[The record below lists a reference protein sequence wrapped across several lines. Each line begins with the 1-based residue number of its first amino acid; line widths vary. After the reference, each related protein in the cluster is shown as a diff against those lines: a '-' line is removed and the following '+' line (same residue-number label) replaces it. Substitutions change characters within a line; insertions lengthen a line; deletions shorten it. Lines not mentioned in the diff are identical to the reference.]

1 MKKIANLYMTP
12 TPQPRSPEISSYTSI
27 EKLQW
32 GHTDILKYLE
42 NTNMTAEVKTKFEKK
57 YKDAIDNLAKKHEA
71 KKAKE
76 IWSIQAELD
85 VFKWKIEQ
93 ERKDEN
99 KDVDEKTD
107 DEVAGKEHL
116 DDAEIDGRINELT
129 DKIEAKLNANEII
142 PTEKPKEELP
152 TATNDEIKQ
161 AQKFFV
167 AKGIV
172 FDEKPPET
180 GGFFTNFL
188 NKIKAA
194 WYKFLAGLGFDVR
207 DSLAQTEWYSDNL
220 SKQHVEATFKFL
232 PEYMG
237 ESVKSIKD
245 VKDKEAIVDKIKW
258 LGLPIENIQPILKFI
273 FTGDS
278 KAQEDIPESVDLDL
292 LYTLRGN
299 YINLRKNPPKD
310 KMTAKDKLNAIFT
323 LPGDEMEKTHLM
335 LLAHTDEM
343 EKKAPPATTQESTE
357 PAKPTEADKL
367 AAEKAEIKSA
377 EDADEALVK
386 AEKDLSEAKISTTG
400 TEEERKKNVENAQN
414 NVNAAKATVDGK
426 VTESKKRVEG
436 TLATTEQEL
445 KDINISIRQAKTK
458 VVELEKKY
466 VAGGSKDKTELT
478 AAQNE
483 LTNLETIQK
492 PALEKA
498 IKDIQ
503 WELAKFPKKPDE
515 KMTATVAVLAAQD
528 SERYAHSSLDI
539 AQTQADRAWKE
550 KSESEKEAEMA
561 KEWSEITKEIADT
574 LHGSSSTDIDSPSD
588 LSRLK
593 ARFEKFCDGKT
604 SEQIR
609 KLGIPSQK
617 EILTIAQAKIDL
629 IKEFNKVEK
638 HILEVDKQKV
648 DYDDW
653 GEWVQVES
661 GNLDIRRT
669 GFMYTDY
676 TMLTS
681 SDTIIQEIGGLE
693 MAQKVLK
700 ANTKALKSETKFHTK
715 QGVNFTRDELVK

>member
-1 MKKIANLYMTP
+1 MTP
-12 TPQPRSPEISSYTSI
+12 TPQSGPAEIASYTTI
-27 EKLQW
+27 EKLQS
-32 GHTDILKYLE
+32 GHADVLKYLE
-42 NTNMTAEVKTKFEKK
+42 NANMAPDVKTKFEKK
-57 YKDAIDNLAKKHEA
+57 YKDAIDALAKKHEA
-71 KKAKE
+71 KKTKE
-76 IWSIQAELD
+76 IWSVQAELD
-85 VFKWKIEQ
+85 AFKWKIEQ

-99 KDVDEKTD
+99 KDIDEKTD
-107 DEVAGKEHL
+107 DETSGKEHL

-129 DKIEAKLNANEII
+129 DKIEAKLNANEVI

-152 TATNDEIKQ
+152 PGTQDEIKQ

-172 FDEKPPET
+172 FDEKPPEA
-180 GGFFTNFL
+180 GNFFTNFL
-188 NKIKAA
+188 NKIKIAF
-194 WYKFLAGLGFDVR
+194 YKFLAGLGFDVR
-207 DSLAQTEWYSDNL
+207 DSLAQTEWYANNL
-220 SKQHVEATFKFL
+220 SKQHVEATFRFL

-237 ESVKSIKD
+237 ESVKSISD
-245 VKDKEAIVDKIKW
+245 VKDKEAIVEKIKW

-278 KAQEDIPESVDLDL
+278 KAWEDIPESVDKDT
-292 LYTLRGN
+292 LYALRWN
-299 YINLRKNPPKD
+299 YIELRDNHPKD

-323 LPGDEMEKTHLM
+323 LPGDETERNHLM
-335 LLAHTDEM
+335 LLASTDEM
-343 EKKAPPATTQESTE
+343 DKIAPASTQTEAE

-377 EDADEALVK
+377 EDVDEALAK
-386 AEKDLSEAKISTTG
+386 AEQELATAKVATTG

-414 NVNAAKATVDGK
+414 NVNTAKATVDGK
-426 VTESKKRVEG
+426 VTESKKRVEE
-436 TLATTEQEL
+436 TLSATEQKL

-466 VAGGSKDKTELT
+466 IAGGSKDKTELT

-492 PALEKA
+492 PAIEKA

-503 WELAKFPKKPDE
+503 WELAKFPKKPEE
-515 KMTATVAVLAAQD
+515 KMTAAAAVLAAQD
-528 SERYAHSSLDI
+528 SERYTQGSLDI
-539 AQTQADRAWKE
+539 AQTQMDRVWKDKTE
-550 KSESEKEAEMA
+550 AEKEAEIT
-561 KEWSEITKEIADT
+561 KEWSEITKEITDT
-574 LHGSSSTDIDSPSD
+574 LHWSSSTDIDYPEE
-588 LSRLK
+588 LNRIK
-593 ARFEKFCDGKT
+593 VRFEKFCEGKT

-609 KLGIPSQK
+609 KLGVPSQK

-638 HILEVDKQKV
+638 HIIEVDKQKV

-653 GEWVQVES
+653 GEWVQVDW

-681 SDTIIQEIGGLE
+681 SDTIIQQIGGLV

-700 ANTKALKSETKFHTK
+700 GNTEMLKSNKKFHTK
-715 QGVNFTRDELVK
+715 QWVSFTRDELVK

>member
-1 MKKIANLYMTP
+1 MTP
-12 TPQPRSPEISSYTSI
+12 TQQPRSSEISSYTSI

-32 GHTDILKYLE
+32 GHADILKYLE
-42 NTNMTAEVKTKFEKK
+42 NANMKPDVKAKFEKK

-107 DEVAGKEHL
+107 DEVVGKEDL

-152 TATNDEIKQ
+152 PATNDEIKQ

-180 GGFFTNFL
+180 GNFFANFF
-188 NKIKAA
+188 NKIKTAF
-194 WYKFLAGLGFDVR
+194 YKFLAGLGFDVR
-207 DSLAQTEWYSDNL
+207 DSLAQTEWYANNL

-237 ESVKSIKD
+237 ESVKSISD

-258 LGLPIENIQPILKFI
+258 IGLPIENIQPILKYI
-273 FTGDS
+273 FTGDT
-278 KAQEDIPESVDLDL
+278 KALEDIPESVDRNL
-292 LYTLRGN
+292 LYALRGN

-323 LPGDEMEKTHLM
+323 IDEEKRSDYILM
-335 LLAHTDEM
+335 ANADEIA
-343 EKKAPPATTQESTE
+343 KIPPTPTNTPSTE
-357 PAKPTEADKL
+357 PEKPTGADKL
-367 AAEKAEIKSA
+367 AAEKTEIKNA
-377 EDADEALVK
+377 GDMDDALVK
-386 AEKDLSEAKISTTG
+386 AEKELTEAKVATAG

-414 NVNAAKATVDGK
+414 NVNAAKATIDGK
-426 VTESKKRVEG
+426 VTESKKRVED

-515 KMTATVAVLAAQD
+515 KISATIAVLATQD
-528 SERYAHSSLDI
+528 SERYTHSSLDI

-574 LHGSSSTDIDSPSD
+574 LHGSSSTDIDLPSD

-593 ARFEKFCDGKT
+593 TRFDKFCDGKT

-648 DYDDW
+648 DYGDW

-715 QGVNFTRDELVK
+715 QGVNFTREELIK